1 MRNHKPK
8 SALIVEDDALIAM
21 ATENVVRS
29 EGFDRIEV
37 CPSAQAAV
45 ECLATLAPDLLI
57 LDAGLADRNDGWMIA
72 ELARET
78 ISPLPRMLF
87 VTGSPDA
94 IPPEIAKLGII
105 LAKPCSEDQLRQ
117 AIRSKT

>member
-1 MRNHKPK
+1 MKTNKFK
-8 SALIVEDDALIAM
+8 TALIVEDDALIAM
-21 ATENVVRS
+21 ATEDLVRS

-37 CPSAQAAV
+37 CSSAKAAV
-45 ECLATLAPDLLI
+45 ECLASLAPELLI
-57 LDAGLADRNDGWMIA
+57 LDAGLADRDDGWSIA

-105 LAKPCSEDQLRQ
+105 LAKPCSEAQLLR
-117 AIRSKT
+117 AIRDKT

>member
-1 MRNHKPK
+1 MKDNKTK

-21 ATENVVRS
+21 ATEEVVRE
-29 EGFDRIEV
+29 EGFDPIKV
-37 CPSAQAAV
+37 CSTAKAAV
-45 ECLATLAPDLLI
+45 ECLVSLAPQLLV
-57 LDAGLADRNDGWMIA
+57 LDAGLADRDDGWSIA

-78 ISPLPRMLF
+78 ISPHPTILF

-105 LAKPCSEDQLRQ
+105 LAKPCTDEQLRR
-117 AIRSKT
+117 AIQGKT

>member
-1 MRNHKPK
+1 MNNHKVK

-21 ATENVVRS
+21 ATEDVVRS
-29 EGFDRIEV
+29 EGFDRIEI
-37 CPSAQAAV
+37 CSSAKAAV
-45 ECLATLAPDLLI
+45 ACLASLAPQLLV
-57 LDAGLADRNDGWMIA
+57 LDASLADRDDGWLIA

-78 ISPLPRMLF
+78 ISPLPKMLF

-105 LAKPCSEDQLRQ
+105 LAKPCSEDQLRR
-117 AIRSKT
+117 AIRNKT